1 MNALQELQRLTYEE
15 FAREHVLVGSAE
27 RDFQVAIQA
36 ALDVG
41 AYLLAELS
49 VQTPMD
55 YKDIFP
61 KLAEFV
67 DQQDLG
73 LGQRPYRRRHLGSS
87 PHALGTPQAV
97 VPVWRNPLRHH
108 LCPSVPRPAF

>member
-1 MNALQELQRLTYEE
+1 MDTTPIVARLSVIADSVNALKELQSLTYDE

-36 ALDVG
+36 ALDIG

-49 VQTPMD
+49 VQTPTD

-61 KLAEFV
+61 KLPKWAFYHSI
-67 DQQDLG
+67 LCPG
-73 LGQRPYRRRHLGSS
+73 WS
-87 PHALGTPQAV
+87 
-97 VPVWRNPLRHH
+97 VWRN
-108 LCPSVPRPAF
+108 SVTF